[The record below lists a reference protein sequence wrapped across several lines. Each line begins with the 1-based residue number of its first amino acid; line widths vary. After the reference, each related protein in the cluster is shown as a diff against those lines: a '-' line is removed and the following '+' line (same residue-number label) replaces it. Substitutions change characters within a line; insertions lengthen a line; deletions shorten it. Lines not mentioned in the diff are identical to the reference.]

1 MKDYNFMHQS
11 LIKEVAKFE
20 NTITSK
26 TMARLGLSYS
36 INYGLSI
43 NQLNSIAGIID
54 KDDNYARFLWKQK
67 ERESKLIALRI
78 FETQEFALEDLQ
90 ELVTGI
96 TNVELAEQSAMQFF
110 AKQNNIIDIALYLIG
125 LKDFAQLAGY
135 LTISRF
141 ALLNKGADFDIFT
154 KLLAELLRN
163 QPCNDDALYLKR
175 AFAQALLKIALINTE
190 LKDMVKNE
198 IASITE
204 HNSEFGNYL
213 QQEVI
218 EMLY

>member
-54 KDDNYARFLWKQK
+54 KDDDYAKFLWKQK

-78 FETQEFALEDLQ
+78 FETQKFPIEDLQ
-90 ELVTGI
+90 EFIKGI

-110 AKQNNIIDIALYLIG
+110 AKQDNVIDIALYLIR
-125 LKDFAQLAGY
+125 LDNFAQLSAY

-141 ALLNKGADFDIFT
+141 ALLNKGAEFNIFT
-154 KLLAELLRN
+154 KLLAELAKN
-163 QPCNDDALYLKR
+163 KPSNDAVYLKR
-175 AFAQALLKIALINTE
+175 AFAQALLRIALVNTE

-198 IASITE
+198 VASIAANNE
-204 HNSEFGNYL
+204 NLGNYL

-218 EMLY
+218 EML